1 VNTVPIFTAFRRLK
15 RILTKEPLA
24 ALTAQDV
31 RDIDEAI
38 QSAVGGHVAPSG
50 VQTRSGTLSL
60 RHGHPD
66 GPEGD
71 DKP

>member
-1 VNTVPIFTAFRRLK
+1 MNTVPIFTAFRRLK

-50 VQTRSGTLSL
+50 SRMPRDTLSL
-60 RHGHPD
+60 RHGRPD
-66 GPEGD
+66 GGKGD
-71 DKP
+71 E

>member
-1 VNTVPIFTAFRRLK
+1 MNTVPLFNAFRRLK
-15 RILTKEPLA
+15 RIWTKEPLA

-50 VQTRSGTLSL
+50 SMGPRDTLSL
-60 RHGHPD
+60 RGKPPT
-66 GPEGD
+66 GAEGE
-71 DKP
+71 

>member
-15 RILTKEPLA
+15 RIWTKEPLA

-38 QSAVGGHVAPSG
+38 QAAVGGHVAPSG
-50 VQTRSGTLSL
+50 SRGPRGRLSL
-60 RHGHPD
+60 RGGHPD
-66 GPEGD
+66 GPEGEE
-71 DKP
+71 

>member
-1 VNTVPIFTAFRRLK
+1 MNTVPLFNAFRRLK
-15 RILTKEPLA
+15 RIWTKEPLA

-38 QSAVGGHVAPSG
+38 QAAVGGHVAPSG

-60 RHGHPD
+60 RGGHPT
-66 GPEGD
+66 GAEGEE
-71 DKP
+71 